1 MDRPI
6 VYTQE
11 QGRST
16 DFLFASRATMIGLGK
31 LAKAMLGSNTIIEG
45 LAVTPTSPASLA
57 VQVGSG
63 QIYSFQPVDATAYG
77 VLPADTSNSI
87 VKQGLLMQATTL
99 STPAPATSGYSIN
112 YLIEAAYQDSDT
124 NPVLLPYFNSANP
137 SQPLSGQN
145 NSGAAQATER
155 QGLCVVQV
163 KSGAAAT
170 TGTQTTPAVDAGYT
184 ALAVV
189 TVAYGQ
195 TSVTSSNI
203 TPVAGAP
210 IISNLLTMMQTA
222 SSITAYDVGNV
233 NAYAMNLQPAITA
246 YTPGM
251 IVSLENIKATNT
263 GASTLSINGLSALPI
278 YGPAASAMQGGELA
292 ASYGAILRVNAA
304 ATAFELVA
312 TTGGSLPVK
321 AATQSGQAVNWAQ
334 AGTQVLTPATSS
346 TITPV
351 AFNTLVLTNF
361 SAAGTITVNPGSFGG
376 QRVRVHGCGY
386 PVTTQTNVTS
396 GSPTLSFP
404 DGSASYAWVSN
415 GYNQAIEMVW
425 DGVNWR
431 VTTTGQIVAA
441 PAGASNQA
449 VNLGQANS
457 LYAPVA
463 GSAAQAFAVAKATAS
478 NQAVNLGQVATPSNG
493 GYTNVTTSRA
503 IGTTYTNS
511 TGRPLLVQ
519 VEVQTAATAGA
530 GTRLLVN
537 GGEVSC
543 FYTTAASAAYGIMI
557 AIVPPGQTYQVANA
571 VGSNSISIW
580 QEY

>member
-31 LAKAMLGSNTIIEG
+31 LAKAMLGASTIIEG
-45 LAVTPTSPASLA
+45 LAVSPTSPASLA
-57 VQVGSG
+57 VQAGSG

-77 VLPADTSNSI
+77 VLPADTSDSI
-87 VKQGLLMQATTL
+87 VKQGLLMQPITL
-99 STPAPATSGYSIN
+99 STPAPTTSGYSIN

-124 NPVLLPYFNSANP
+124 NPVVLPYFNSANP

-145 NSGAAQATER
+145 NSGGAQATQR

-163 KSGAAAT
+163 KAGAAAT

-222 SSITAYDVGNV
+222 SSITAPDAGSA

-251 IVSLENIKATNT
+251 IVSLESIKATNT

-278 YGPAASAMQGGELA
+278 YGPAATAMQGGELA
-292 ASYGAILRVNAA
+292 AGYGAILRVNAA

-321 AATQSGQAVNWAQ
+321 AATQSGQAVNLGQFLGPITNAYFLGTLAANNTYTCSVSFAAPSAGYVWGQSRLTLSGVASSEIQ
-334 AGTQVLTPATSS
+334 NGLLINGTQYQADNTFMPMIDCGVVQVSQGQSVTVTAEAVTGS
-346 TITPV
+346 T
-351 AFNTLVLTNF
+351 A
-361 SAAGTITVNPGSFGG
+361 PG
-376 QRVRVHGCGY
+376 V
-386 PVTTQTNVTS
+386 
-396 GSPTLSFP
+396 
-404 DGSASYAWVSN
+404 SASLHVD
-415 GYNQAIEMVW
+415 AIF
-425 DGVNWR
+425 
-431 VTTTGQIVAA
+431 I
-441 PAGASNQA
+441 PALQN
-449 VNLGQANS
+449 
-457 LYAPVA
+457 
-463 GSAAQAFAVAKATAS
+463 
-478 NQAVNLGQVATPSNG
+478 
-493 GYTNVTTSRA
+493 
-503 IGTTYTNS
+503 
-511 TGRPLLVQ
+511 
-519 VEVQTAATAGA
+519 
-530 GTRLLVN
+530 
-537 GGEVSC
+537 
-543 FYTTAASAAYGIMI
+543 
-557 AIVPPGQTYQVANA
+557 
-571 VGSNSISIW
+571 
-580 QEY
+580 